1 MRSSTCIHV
10 VGVMAAALTPGE
22 SRELFGFGARGR
34 LLAVGHR
41 DGEVKL
47 WETES
52 GALKQ
57 RFSPG
62 GARPQPVRCLA
73 WSRRPEEVC
82 GAGVR
87 MGGFVP

>member
-1 MRSSTCIHV
+1 
-10 VGVMAAALTPGE
+10 MAAALTGEE
-22 SRELFGFGARGR
+22 SRELFSFGACGR

-52 GALKQ
+52 GVLKQ

-62 GARPQPVRCLA
+62 GARPEPVRCLA
-73 WSRRPEEVC
+73 WSRRPGEVRC
-82 GAGVR
+82 WRGND
-87 MGGFVP
+87 FVP